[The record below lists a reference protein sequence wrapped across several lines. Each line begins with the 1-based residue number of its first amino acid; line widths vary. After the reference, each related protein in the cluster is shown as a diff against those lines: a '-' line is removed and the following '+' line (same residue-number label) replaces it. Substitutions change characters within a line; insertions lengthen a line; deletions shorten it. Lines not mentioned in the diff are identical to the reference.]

1 MSQQKENFVDSVEN
15 AMRFFEGTPAAF
27 VPDFFKISSVFT
39 FQLSQQC
46 QRNLY
51 AYSSVCMEV

>member
-1 MSQQKENFVDSVEN
+1 
-15 AMRFFEGTPAAF
+15 MRFFEGTPAAF